1 MSKSD
6 RAKKR
11 QTRKR
16 YAKPS
21 LPRTIGANDNIAV
34 ANDNMAPVTI
44 RGVTLTDSQAIR
56 FMTAEAKIASRDLG
70 TQRDGHE
77 MLDKLDREIDARLAA
92 TAAERD
98 LEELRGLEAL
108 RGLTIGV
115 SKHEGAKGAPRASR
129 DGLETLLTAGSIT
142 NVQHAAGLRYRAD
155 YELLDPEKG
164 LTPPSLDQTRKI
176 VRGGEGF
183 AEKRAERELFV
194 RDLESMI
201 QEEDPTFRGAL
212 GRSDVERIGRAVW
225 ALREVAG
232 KGSNLVSLSNSG
244 SVQVR
249 TSEALQI
256 ALDCAAIAY
265 GLE

>member
-11 QTRKR
+11 LTRKR

-21 LPRTIGANDNIAV
+21 LPRAIGANDNIPV

-44 RGVTLTDSQAIR
+44 RGVTLTDNQAIR
-56 FMTAEAKIASRDLG
+56 FVAAEAKIASKDFAVR
-70 TQRDGHE
+70 RDGHR
-77 MLDKLDREIDARLAA
+77 MLEALDREIDARLAS

-155 YELLDPEKG
+155 YELLDPERG
-164 LTPPSLDQTRKI
+164 LTPPALNQTRKI

-183 AEKRAERELFV
+183 AEKRA
-194 RDLESMI
+194 
-201 QEEDPTFRGAL
+201 A
-212 GRSDVERIGRAVW
+212 RAVRPRP
-225 ALREVAG
+225 REHDPGGRPDV
-232 KGSNLVSLSNSG
+232 
-244 SVQVR
+244 
-249 TSEALQI
+249 
-256 ALDCAAIAY
+256 
-265 GLE
+265 